1 MIEGDGGVL
10 DNDATMEGDMFHDQ
24 GSAVIMRLTRH
35 VEYTPVAIPKSWRKS
50 PVLYNEEGGGPERF
64 KRTEIVPST
73 SKDRIVCLW
82 GGLVRTLDIP
92 SLEALE

>member
-10 DNDATMEGDMFHDQ
+10 DNDATLEEDMFHDQ

-50 PVLYNEEGGGPERF
+50 PCITIRKEAGRSG
-64 KRTEIVPST
+64 
-73 SKDRIVCLW
+73 SKEQR
-82 GGLVRTLDIP
+82 
-92 SLEALE
+92 